1 MYLQRVSCSH
11 STQDLGNI
19 REEPEVRDDWGKTG
33 SSEYTMTA
41 TLMSSQE
48 HKIKA
53 VNSPTQL
60 EETRKPQSLAEE
72 PVTADVW

>member
-1 MYLQRVSCSH
+1 
-11 STQDLGNI
+11 
-19 REEPEVRDDWGKTG
+19 
-33 SSEYTMTA
+33 MTT

-48 HKIKA
+48 QKIMA

>member
-1 MYLQRVSCSH
+1 MYLKRVSCSH

-33 SSEYTMTA
+33 SSEYTMTT

-48 HKIKA
+48 KIML
-53 VNSPTQL
+53 VNSPTRL

-72 PVTADVW
+72 PVTADSW

>member
-1 MYLQRVSCSH
+1 MYLKTVSCSH

-19 REEPEVRDDWGKTG
+19 REEPEVGDDWGKTV
-33 SSEYTMTA
+33 SSEYTMTT
-41 TLMSSQE
+41 TLMSSQKQ
-48 HKIKA
+48 KIMA
-53 VNSPTQL
+53 INSPTQL